1 MKFRRAAF
9 LAAMGVAATLL
20 APAVAAEGAEDWRP
34 FSATW
39 ALAGTRTTLPTEGA
53 RPAAL
58 VHASGTLVITKGETL
73 GRGFFGDV
81 IGFDDGAYVLVGRAV
96 FTDERGEKVFATLK
110 AQPLATGRTAAGTFT
125 GGTGRW
131 SGLEGDFTFSWKS
144 VVESEGDEIHAFT
157 VNVEGRARRAPPKAA
172 APAPPETP
180 K

>member
-1 MKFRRAAF
+1 MSSRRAAL
-9 LAAMGVAATLL
+9 LAAAGLAASLL
-20 APAVAAEGAEDWRP
+20 ASAAAAEEWRP

-39 ALAGTRTTLPTEGA
+39 ALSGTRTTLPTEGA

-73 GRGFFGDV
+73 GRGFFGEV
-81 IGFDDGAYVLVGRAV
+81 IGFDDGANVLVGRAV

-131 SGLEGDFTFSWKS
+131 SGLEGDFTFSWRS

-157 VNVEGRARRAPPKAA
+157 VNVEGRARRAPPREA
-172 APAPPETP
+172 APAPAEAP